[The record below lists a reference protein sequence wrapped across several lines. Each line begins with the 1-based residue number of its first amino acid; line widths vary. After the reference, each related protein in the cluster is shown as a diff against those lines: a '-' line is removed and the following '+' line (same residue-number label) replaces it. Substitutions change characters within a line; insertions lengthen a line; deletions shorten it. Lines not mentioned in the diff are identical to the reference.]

1 MEPQSPLSPLH
12 GQDRGPVLDFRRI
25 LCGPA
30 SNSKYLLS
38 FKSTRLEDL
47 GVCLSGLVQVC
58 EHALPGNVVRVLRC
72 LGRKGSETSLEGI
85 TLQRCHRNTCKE
97 PDKPLLASHG
107 LLLL

>member
-1 MEPQSPLSPLH
+1 MGYGAPKPTLSPLH

-47 GVCLSGLVQVC
+47 SLPQWPSAGL
-58 EHALPGNVVRVLRC
+58 
-72 LGRKGSETSLEGI
+72 
-85 TLQRCHRNTCKE
+85 
-97 PDKPLLASHG
+97 
-107 LLLL
+107 